1 MSLTI
6 YGVLRSRASRPV
18 WLAKEL
24 GLQYQHVPVIQGYR
38 LADPLALD
46 APFNTVTPAF
56 REINPNGL
64 IPSIVDD
71 GMVLHE
77 SLAIT
82 PRHRADR
89 LSRRR
94 QDHAAEPHPHRGS
107 RQEIRRDRQR
117 VRRVGIDND
126 LVIGA
131 DEEVFEM
138 NNGCVCCTVR
148 GDLVRI
154 LDGLMKRKG
163 KFDAII
169 VETTGLADPAPVAQT
184 FFVDEDVQAHA
195 RLDAVVTVADAKWLS
210 DRLKD
215 APEAKNQ
222 IAFADVIVLNK
233 IDLVSKEELA
243 EVEARIAPSTPEIRR
258 ATKSAVP
265 IEAVM
270 GRDAFKAPW
279 SGSRCHEAHDGACLS
294 MVPDIA
300 NGFLTGGDDGRMVRT
315 ANDGS
320 VEQLANLGAMK
331 WVDCVASHP
340 DGLRAASVGKKL
352 HVFGKGGPLKVL
364 EHPSSVGG
372 IAFDAKGKRVAAGH
386 YNGAS
391 LWFVNSKEDKPR
403 VLPWKGSH
411 QGVWFSPDGTHVVT
425 TMQENALHGWRLADT
440 QDMRMSGYQSKI
452 KSVSFTAKGR
462 WLATAGADCIVLWPF
477 FAGGPM
483 GKPPMELAGG
493 DGVLCTQVACHPQ
506 HEVVAAGF
514 DDGLVLMAEI
524 SSGKI
529 VPVAAPGRG
538 AVSALAWNPAG
549 TQLAFGT
556 ETGFAGLVDLSKR

>member
-1 MSLTI
+1 MSETVTDADFLLTHR
-6 YGVLRSRASRPV
+6 G
-18 WLAKEL
+18 KGE
-24 GLQYQHVPVIQGYR
+24 
-38 LADPLALD
+38 DLD
-46 APFNTVTPAF
+46 AWVVGAAF
-56 REINPNGL
+56 SR
-64 IPSIVDD
+64 D
-71 GMVLHE
+71 GK
-77 SLAIT
+77 
-82 PRHRADR
+82 
-89 LSRRR
+89 
-94 QDHAAEPHPHRGS
+94 AA
-107 RQEIRRDRQR
+107 
-117 VRRVGIDND
+117 
-126 LVIGA
+126 
-131 DEEVFEM
+131 
-138 NNGCVCCTVR
+138 
-148 GDLVRI
+148 
-154 LDGLMKRKG
+154 
-163 KFDAII
+163 
-169 VETTGLADPAPVAQT
+169 
-184 FFVDEDVQAHA
+184 
-195 RLDAVVTVADAKWLS
+195 
-210 DRLKD
+210 
-215 APEAKNQ
+215 
-222 IAFADVIVLNK
+222 AFALGDGTLRV
-233 IDLVSKEELA
+233 A
-243 EVEARIAPSTPEIRR
+243 
-258 ATKSAVP
+258 SADDMAGDWKRV
-265 IEAVM
+265 
-270 GRDAFKAPW
+270 
-279 SGSRCHEAHDGACLS
+279 EAHDGACLS